1 MSKVSAFIL
10 LLTEKRYEAFLDSLR
25 EYGNFAE
32 AVDEFSY
39 SQYLPLI
46 VLILTPTGR
55 VSHIGQGRRGRRA
68 GYGQRRLNVENLNP
82 ISKHVDLTG
91 VLDALH
97 AKFRQHAKRY
107 FTEGGVLP
115 VKTFQAV
122 IDAISELA
130 PEMAETLFL
139 YSRLR
144 RERLARLTSEERV
157 SLAYQKDT
165 VATALKIAGMDRSPL
180 SMWMPISDEKPKSFL
195 EGLPSTRPREDAML
209 IRDMLSVPGYDYL
222 KTLPNQATAVFEN
235 EKGETLTVILA
246 NRQPLEEQTGAD
258 LIYFNERFRAFIFVQ
273 YKAMEKENGE
283 AVFRYPDIQ
292 LIKEINRMNSMLL
305 ELQKV
310 GQDNSRD
317 GYRLNVDPF
326 FLKFCPR
333 LQFNPDSTGNS
344 RDGYRLNV
352 DPFFLKFC
360 PRLQFNPDSTGLVR
374 GMYLPLGYW
383 KSTAEDPVME
393 GPKGGKH
400 ISYRNVG
407 RYFDNSSFATIVSH
421 AWVGTTIPQS
431 KILEDYFK
439 QVIAD
444 GRAITFAVKREED
457 SKMVEVLL

>member
-165 VATALKIAGMDRSPL
+165 VATALNIAGMDRSPL

-333 LQFNPDSTGNS
+333 LQFNPDSTG
-344 RDGYRLNV
+344 
-352 DPFFLKFC
+352 
-360 PRLQFNPDSTGLVR
+360 LVR

>member
-333 LQFNPDSTGNS
+333 LQFNPDSTG
-344 RDGYRLNV
+344 
-352 DPFFLKFC
+352 
-360 PRLQFNPDSTGLVR
+360 LVR